1 MDNDR
6 KVKKDVVNQ
15 SRKIFLNWK
24 NLEIGNKNLYDLEK
38 EFSAT
43 KKNKNYLV
51 IITILIFLIVFV
63 GTAYAVTRYIQESG
77 RIVPI
82 EIKDFEDVNLKD
94 ILDVAKNY
102 EQKLVRA
109 RNELKTLEAEHKN
122 AVSEVRSQR
131 ERETQIVMESQN
143 SEEEKR
149 KSVAVLRR
157 KESRTAAA
165 LDSEY
170 GKKIEEKEKE
180 ISEIEKAIA
189 SYDATVVE
197 QARKQEEILNN
208 QQKMAELEMENTVGM
223 YEERISDIEKRR
235 DNEIS
240 SLKKDNRR
248 LVSVLK
254 SRHKKELDDMYKKYN
269 PVFENEKYLK
279 ILSDKRAPSRPE
291 YAADESVIILDK
303 NNIISAAEIRMA
315 RKDASDIE
323 TILERL
329 KGIEYENSVPQAFD
343 RLFERGSSIISRYEK
358 SWEKSADSVKSRN
371 EQITSFSSAFDFY
384 ISETGVSG
392 YILFIESSDRIS
404 VYMNRILEIAEGDK
418 GYVFR
423 SDSEMIGEIEFYY
436 DNERILAKLINSDS
450 GKETEDAV
458 EIKPFDRILVQ
469 VE

>member
-223 YEERISDIEKRR
+223 YEERIGDIEKRR

-240 SLKKDNRR
+240 SLKKIT
-248 LVSVLK
+248 
-254 SRHKKELDDMYKKYN
+254 E
-269 PVFENEKYLK
+269 
-279 ILSDKRAPSRPE
+279 
-291 YAADESVIILDK
+291 
-303 NNIISAAEIRMA
+303 
-315 RKDASDIE
+315 
-323 TILERL
+323 
-329 KGIEYENSVPQAFD
+329 G
-343 RLFERGSSIISRYEK
+343 LF
-358 SWEKSADSVKSRN
+358 
-371 EQITSFSSAFDFY
+371 QF
-384 ISETGVSG
+384 
-392 YILFIESSDRIS
+392 
-404 VYMNRILEIAEGDK
+404 
-418 GYVFR
+418 
-423 SDSEMIGEIEFYY
+423 
-436 DNERILAKLINSDS
+436 
-450 GKETEDAV
+450 
-458 EIKPFDRILVQ
+458 
-469 VE
+469 